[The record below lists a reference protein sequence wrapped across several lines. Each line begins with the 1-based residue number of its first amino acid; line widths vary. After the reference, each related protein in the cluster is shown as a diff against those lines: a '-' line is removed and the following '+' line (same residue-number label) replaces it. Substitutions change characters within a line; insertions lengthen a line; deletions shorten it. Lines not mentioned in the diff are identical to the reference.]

1 MSPFY
6 LMSNTLKV
14 WESSFKPYLDPTQW
28 PEYYGLDYVLDPD
41 LLKTKKGRR
50 KKKQLRGLMD
60 ASNGYGENMY
70 GFGDFDE
77 APVQVRCSKC
87 HKTSHIAATHKKCKK
102 SRKSETRNESN
113 SGLKRIKVHRL

>member
-28 PEYYGLDYVLDPD
+28 PEYYGLDYVPDPD

-50 KKKQLRGLMD
+50 KKNGSKELWMHQTGMVKICMVLVTLMRHQD
-60 ASNGYGENMY
+60 RSVPPNVTK
-70 GFGDFDE
+70 
-77 APVQVRCSKC
+77 PVIPLP
-87 HKTSHIAATHKKCKK
+87 HTK
-102 SRKSETRNESN
+102 SVKSQRN
-113 SGLKRIKVHRL
+113 